1 MEKLKKTIHLLGVR
15 TSLLRKESKIAL
27 VICAWLLVISML
39 LAFRL

>member
-1 MEKLKKTIHLLGVR
+1 MERLKKTIHLLGEKM
-15 TSLLRKESKIAL
+15 SLLRRGSKIAL